1 MVGMTNSTSLSPARE
16 DYLKALYHL
25 EGDSRRVPTTELARS
40 LEVRKPSITAMLRR
54 LHDDGLVAWEPRGG
68 ARLTRRGRAATMR
81 VLRRHRLVETFLVEV
96 LGLDWSDVHDEAEV
110 LEHHLSDRMVEAID
124 RVLGHPT
131 EDPHGSPIPSTTGS
145 LAARDLVPLASL
157 GTGEAAI
164 VRKVDGRYRKRLLR
178 WKELGLVPGA
188 RLEMGEKRDDEGIL
202 HVRIDDVDVLT
213 GGRGVEGIW
222 VERRAPAVSELGP

>member
-1 MVGMTNSTSLSPARE
+1 VLAEAISDSLSPARE

-25 EGDSRRVPTTELARS
+25 QGDSRRVPTSELARS
-40 LEVRKPSITAMLRR
+40 LEVKKPSITAMLRR
-54 LHDDGLVAWEPRGG
+54 LRDDGLVAWEPRGG

-81 VLRRHRLVETFLVEV
+81 VLRRHRLVETFLVQV
-96 LGLDWSDVHDEAEV
+96 LGLDWSEVHEEAEV

-131 EDPHGSPIPSTTGS
+131 EDPHGSPIPSMNGT

-164 VRKVDGRYRKRLLR
+164 VRKVDGRHPGRLLR

-188 RLEMGEKRDDEGIL
+188 RMEMGERSDMEEIF
-202 HVRIDDVDVLT
+202 HVRIDGVEVVT
-213 GGRGVEGIW
+213 GKPGVEGVW
-222 VERRAPAVSELGP
+222 VERYAPATSELGT

>member
-1 MVGMTNSTSLSPARE
+1 MLGETTNGSLSPARE

-25 EGDSRRVPTTELARS
+25 QGDARRVPTTELARS
-40 LEVRKPSITAMLRR
+40 LDVKKPSITAMLRR

-68 ARLTRRGRAATMR
+68 ARLTRRGRVATMS

-96 LGLDWSDVHDEAEV
+96 LGLDWSEVHEEAEV
-110 LEHHLSDRMVEAID
+110 LEHHLSDRMVAAID

-131 EDPHGSPIPSTTGS
+131 EDPHGSPIPTTNGS
-145 LAARDLVPLASL
+145 LPSRDLVPLASL
-157 GTGEAAI
+157 ATGETAT
-164 VRKVDGRYRKRLLR
+164 VRKVDGRYRRRLLR

-188 RLEMGEKRDDEGIL
+188 QLQMGEKRDEEGIL
-202 HVRIDDVDVLT
+202 HVWIGDVDVLT

-222 VERRAPAVSELGP
+222 VERRAPTTSDLGT